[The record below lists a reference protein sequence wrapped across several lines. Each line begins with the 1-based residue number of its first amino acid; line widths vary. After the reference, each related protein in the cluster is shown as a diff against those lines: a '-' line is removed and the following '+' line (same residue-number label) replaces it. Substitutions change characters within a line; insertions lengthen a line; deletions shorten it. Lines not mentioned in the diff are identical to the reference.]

1 MVCSSK
7 YFPKYQT
14 TVHNSSTASN
24 LRLVNPPLEMK
35 SPLQS
40 IWGEVILWVANGGD
54 YCGIPHDIM
63 EVSHTQLLIL
73 KIVEWQVLEVS
84 CLALAI

>member
-1 MVCSSK
+1 M
-7 YFPKYQT
+7 
-14 TVHNSSTASN
+14 TASI
-24 LRLVNPPLEMK
+24 LRHVNPPLEMK

-40 IWGEVILWVANGGD
+40 IWGEVIANGGN

-63 EVSHTQLLIL
+63 EVFHTQLLIL